1 MPHQLSRRNFLLQAS
16 AFLAASA
23 LQSNVSAGSIL
34 SGSLFSGGTNDDV
47 LLGGCRFKDLD
58 KNTIKFSLARIV
70 PAQSAAKQASADF
83 FPHGLAFTGGQ
94 KKKAFA
100 FEKIGKGAGLF
111 DLEKMELLTSIP
123 PVKGRLFYGHGAC
136 SADDQLIYS
145 TETAETGDGAIGV
158 RETGSLKYLGDFP
171 TYGQNPHEC
180 HLIENGTVLAVT
192 NGGGNQASGQLA
204 SICYIDVQSQKL
216 LDRIEMTDQRFNAG
230 HMFPLAN
237 RQSILVSAQRRD
249 LDDNHIGA
257 VSMQRDSKKLDVIT
271 QPADV
276 VNNMLGESLSVLAIP
291 AADLFIVTHP
301 KPGMVT
307 VWQLSTNKLLKRLD
321 LPHARGLALTRDN
334 SGVWISYDTQA
345 KLVRMA
351 LNNFSL
357 GTPVSDTFITGS
369 HLFPV

>member
-1 MPHQLSRRNFLLQAS
+1 MPYQLSRRNFLLQAS
-16 AFLAASA
+16 AFLAATA
-23 LQSNVSAGSIL
+23 LPPSSFAS
-34 SGSLFSGGTNDDV
+34 SSSDDV

-58 KNTIKFSLARIV
+58 KNVVKFSLARVI
-70 PAQSAAKQASADF
+70 PTQSAAKQASADF

-94 KKKAFA
+94 KKMAFA
-100 FEKIGKGAGLF
+100 FEKIGQGAGLF
-111 DLEKMELLTSIP
+111 DVENMQLLATIP
-123 PVKGRLFYGHGAC
+123 PVKGRQFYGHGAC
-136 SADDQLIYS
+136 SADDTLLYS

-171 TYGQNPHEC
+171 TYGQHPHEC

-192 NGGGNQASGQLA
+192 NGGGNQASGKLA

-230 HMFPLAN
+230 HMFPLAG

-257 VSMQRDSKKLDVIT
+257 VSMQRNATSLDVIT

-291 AADLFIVTHP
+291 TADLFVVTHP

-307 VWQLSTNKLLKRLD
+307 VWQLSTNKFLKRLD
-321 LPHARGLALTRDN
+321 LPHARGLALTRDQL
-334 SGVWISYDTQA
+334 GVWISYGEQA
-345 KLVRMA
+345 EMVRMKIA
-351 LNNFSL
+351 DFSL
-357 GTPVSDTFITGS
+357 SANMPGTFITGS

>member
-1 MPHQLSRRNFLLQAS
+1 MSYQLSRRHFLLQAS
-16 AFLAASA
+16 AFLASTA
-23 LQSNVSAGSIL
+23 LQPQAFAGIF
-34 SGSLFSGGTNDDV
+34 SGSATDDV
-47 LLGGCRFKDLD
+47 LLGGCRFKDLST
-58 KNTIKFSLARIV
+58 NTMKFSLARVV
-70 PAQSAAKQASADF
+70 PAQSSAKQAAANF

-100 FEKIGKGAGLF
+100 FEKIGAGAGLF
-111 DLEKMELLTSIP
+111 DLEKMELLASIP

-145 TETAETGDGAIGV
+145 TETAAETGDGAIGV

-192 NGGGNQASGQLA
+192 NGGGNEASGKLA

-216 LDRIEMTDQRFNAG
+216 LDRIEMTDVRFNAG

-257 VSMQRDSKKLDVIT
+257 VSMQRNTKSLDVIT
-271 QPADV
+271 QPTDI

-291 AADLFIVTHP
+291 AADLFVVTHP

-307 VWQLSTNKLLKRLD
+307 VWQLSTKQFLKRID
-321 LPHARGLALTRDN
+321 LPHARGVALTRDQ
-334 SGVWISYDTQA
+334 SGVWISYGTEAELVQM
-345 KLVRMA
+345 KLA
-351 LNNFSL
+351 DFSL
-357 GTPVSDTFITGS
+357 GSHMAGTYLTGS

>member
-1 MPHQLSRRNFLLQAS
+1 MSYELNRRSFLLKAS
-16 AFLAASA
+16 AFLAATA
-23 LQSNVSAGSIL
+23 LPVQSFG
-34 SGSLFSGGTNDDV
+34 GLFSSNTADDV
-47 LLGGCRFKDLD
+47 LLGGCRYKDMD
-58 KNTIKFSLARIV
+58 KNIVKFSLARVV
-70 PAQSAAKQASADF
+70 PAQSAAKQAAADF

-94 KKKAFA
+94 KKLAFA
-100 FEKIGKGAGLF
+100 FEKIGPGAGLF
-111 DLEKMELLTSIP
+111 DVENMRFLATIP

-136 SADDQLIYS
+136 SADDKLLYS
-145 TETAETGDGAIGV
+145 TETASTGEGAIGV
-158 RETGSLKYLGDFP
+158 RETGSMKYLGDFP
-171 TYGQNPHEC
+171 TYGQHPHEC

-230 HMFPLAN
+230 HMFPLPG

-257 VSMQRDSKKLDVIT
+257 VSVQRNKSSLEVLT

-291 AADLFIVTHP
+291 VADMFIVTHP

-307 VWQLSTNKLLKRLD
+307 VWQLSSGKFLKRLD
-321 LPHARGLALTRDN
+321 LPHARGLALTRDQR
-334 SGVWISYDTQA
+334 GVWISYDAEA
-345 KLVRMA
+345 KLVQMDLA
-351 LNNFSL
+351 DFSL
-357 GTPVSDTFITGS
+357 GSTMPGTLITGS